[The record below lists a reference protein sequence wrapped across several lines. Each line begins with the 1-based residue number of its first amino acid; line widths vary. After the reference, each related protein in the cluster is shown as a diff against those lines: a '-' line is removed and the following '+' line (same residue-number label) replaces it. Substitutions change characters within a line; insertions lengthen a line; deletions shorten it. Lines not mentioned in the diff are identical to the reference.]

1 MEENKI
7 QLLSEYIQLKIEA
20 AYQKAVSRTSI
31 LYRQEYIDQL
41 AMEIF
46 MDMMRNDIK
55 LQHYMQT
62 VVNEWYNGVIQ
73 NISINDLRE
82 KAKSGI
88 YFGNIGVGTFSTYL
102 VYSGGYYKWN
112 EVWHKTKTAG
122 TAFRW
127 ESRWKKNFSVQN
139 RIKDINK
146 VAKYRNIAGKVTKG
160 SGVLLVADIGCLRR
174 SQAVTYYKRSYDWS
188 INDWYRF
195 NCCCHLVRCR
205 FRNNGDKHSNKRRS
219 KRVGRYD

>member
-7 QLLSEYIQLKIEA
+7 QPLSEYIQLKIEA

-46 MDMMRNDIK
+46 MDMMRDDAK

-82 KAKSGI
+82 KAKTGV
-88 YFGNIGVGTFSTYL
+88 YLGNIGVGTFSTYL
-102 VYSGGYYKWN
+102 V
-112 EVWHKTKTAG
+112 
-122 TAFRW
+122 
-127 ESRWKKNFSVQN
+127 
-139 RIKDINK
+139 
-146 VAKYRNIAGKVTKG
+146 
-160 SGVLLVADIGCLRR
+160 GCP
-174 SQAVTYYKRSYDWS
+174 V
-188 INDWYRF
+188 
-195 NCCCHLVRCR
+195 
-205 FRNNGDKHSNKRRS
+205 
-219 KRVGRYD
+219 